1 MNDEDEKDFEF
12 IMNILYAAVFTLAI
26 IMMVIGH
33 YF

>member
-12 IMNILYAAVFTLAI
+12 IMNIICVAVFVLIAI
-26 IMMVIGH
+26 LLVIGH

>member
-12 IMNILYAAVFTLAI
+12 IMNIICVAVFVLIA